1 MRRQLIFA
9 LLTAGIA
16 TTASADEARLL
27 RFPATNG
34 SDVVFSY
41 AGDLYSVPI
50 TGGEAKHLTSHQGYE
65 MFGRFSP
72 DGKQIAFTGE
82 YDGNREVYLIPS
94 TGGEPVRL
102 TYTSTN
108 SRDEL
113 GDRMGPNNIVLNW
126 TPDGD
131 IVYRNRIGSSFTGKM
146 WTIAPQGGMPKQI
159 PLPEGS
165 WCSFSPDGKKM
176 AYNRVMREFRT
187 WKYYK
192 GGMADDIWIYDPTS
206 KTVENVTNNIAQDI
220 FPMWIGDEIFFASDR
235 DNTMNLFAYN
245 TRTKQTEKVTDF
257 TDFDVKFP
265 SSNSR

>member
-131 IVYRNRIGSSFTGKM
+131 IVYRM
-146 WTIAPQGGMPKQI
+146 
-159 PLPEGS
+159 EGS
-165 WCSFSPDGKKM
+165 
-176 AYNRVMREFRT
+176 
-187 WKYYK
+187 
-192 GGMADDIWIYDPTS
+192 
-206 KTVENVTNNIAQDI
+206 
-220 FPMWIGDEIFFASDR
+220 
-235 DNTMNLFAYN
+235 
-245 TRTKQTEKVTDF
+245 VTDYTGAYF
-257 TDFDVKFP
+257 QIWQESENLECGMFY
-265 SSNSR
+265 RG